1 MKKRSTRRITMSPQ
15 NTMVKD
21 IPCKKG
27 VITPLNAMVNF
38 GITRLAARIFELKKI
53 GFKIDTVMKKVNRKR
68 YASYQLVATVTI

>member
-21 IPCKKG
+21 ILCKKG

-53 GFKIDTVMKKVNRKR
+53 GFKIDTVMKKINRTR
-68 YASYQLVATVTI
+68 YASYQLVATVQI